1 MPGTIIELPYGA
13 GTVTATVPGHLRTHT
28 LLPPEVPAVSDGAVE
43 TARALSDPVGGTKL
57 EQLVRSA
64 APDRPAEPP
73 AAGRRH
79 PTVAIAVND
88 KTRPVPH
95 ADLLPPLL
103 RELDR
108 CGVRRADITFIIAT
122 GMHPVMAPAEFAAIL
137 PREII
142 DTCTVVCHNAHD
154 DRSLVELG
162 TTSRGTPCTVNAAFA
177 AADLRIVIGNI
188 EPHQFMGFSGGVKGA
203 AIGLAGAATVNA
215 NHALMREP
223 GARLGRYEGNPARED
238 VEELGRLIGVHFAVN
253 AVLTQ
258 DKRIVRVFAG
268 TPADVMRSGIPDV
281 LRICT
286 VGIDEPF
293 DAVIA
298 SPGGHPKDINI
309 YQSQKGLAHAV
320 SAATASAPVVLA
332 AACPEGTGSTHYEEW
347 VSERSG
353 HDDVLGDFEKMPF
366 TVGPHKA
373 FQIARDASGRQLR
386 LVTGMSEH
394 AVERLL
400 LTRSRSLQ
408 GAVDEI
414 IAPLPDGSRVAVIPR
429 ANVTIPFVGSASAGD
444 ARTGAPGTDGKKEG
458 GFQGDGW

>member
-1 MPGTIIELPYGA
+1 MPGTTIELPYGA
-13 GTVTATVPGHLRTHT
+13 GAVTATVPGYLRTYT
-28 LLPPEVPAVSDGAVE
+28 LLPPEAPAVADGAAE
-43 TARALSDPVGGTKL
+43 AERALGDPVGGTKL
-57 EQLVRSA
+57 RRLVRSTA
-64 APDRPAEPP
+64 AGRPAEPP
-73 AAGRRH
+73 AAGRRS

-95 ADLLPPLL
+95 AELLPPLL
-103 RELDR
+103 RELER
-108 CGVRRADITFIIAT
+108 CGVKRGDITFIIAT
-122 GMHPVMAPAEFAAIL
+122 GMHPVMAPAEYPAIL

-154 DRSLVELG
+154 DRSLVELV

-268 TPADVMRSGIPDV
+268 APADVMPAGIPDV

-286 VGIDEPF
+286 IAVDEPF

-320 SAATASAPVVLA
+320 SAASASAPVVLA
-332 AACPEGTGSTHYEEW
+332 AACPEGAGSIHYEEW
-347 VSERSG
+347 VNERNN
-353 HDDVLGDFEKMPF
+353 HDDVLGDFANMPF

-373 FQIARDASGRQLR
+373 FQIARDASGRPLR
-386 LVTGMSEH
+386 LVTDMAER

-400 LTRSRSLQ
+400 MTKAGSLQ
-408 GAVDEI
+408 AAVDEV
-414 IAPLPDGSRVAVIPR
+414 IAPLPEGARVAVIPR
-429 ANVTIPFVGSASAGD
+429 ANVTIPLVGSASAGD
-444 ARTGAPGTDGKKEG
+444 ARMGAQRQWRD
-458 GFQGDGW
+458 QGDGW